1 MSPPSSLNVN
11 SFGDEIVVGARTNGT
26 RDPSHN
32 DQSTGP
38 APTDGDET
46 MNDAGDSR
54 PPSSRY
60 ATRTRATAQNE
71 PAPDHLGRLA
81 SAAHESYEALASPR
95 QARRAN
101 SDSHEKGV
109 LLGYWRDSPVE
120 DEGYKHAI
128 VATLDTRGR
137 LRPRV
142 QATSI
147 SGRPAPSP
155 LPSGPGSTEV
165 SFSRIVFMNHLVG
178 LHHAHIVEYVRFR
191 SAIFPGDSD
200 EGRRQA
206 DLAARADADR
216 SVKTNPPAELGPIA
230 YGREIPED
238 VTHARPEPSIKR
250 RRTDMGFVP
259 VDRTPL
265 PDPPAAAAAPST
277 AIDLEPLYG
286 SRPTRVM
293 VGYWKGS
300 SEEDPKDRHAI
311 LGILGHNDMFRVKV
325 VRETRDGRPV
335 HGNFPTGAGALWVH
349 LEEVVLDDHIKGL
362 ERAEI
367 KEYVRIRQFYMD
379 RGELPESRALNEAV
393 AVANARRR
401 VAAGFKNGPTAG
413 VPEPSLASAGA
424 RGDAIIAKLTN
435 LYYENGKPP
444 TPAPEIRT
452 AAGRRSL
459 GAAADAERRAANAE
473 FADRHAAAERA
484 AGLEPVPVPVRGAQA
499 RQSASREAAA
509 MAAASAANTHMSVS
523 PLPSQAN
530 LSHNHTHGHNHN
542 HHQNH
547 GHNHVGTPARM
558 RFHETDEMQRLNDIW
573 ARQEAYRQRGVPP
586 IAVPSPAAAAAAAVP
601 TPVESEEVKVHGETR
616 YVKRAAGPFQGR
628 FVAEARALITIE
640 GEDYVEYRV
649 LTKPM

>member
-11 SFGDEIVVGARTNGT
+11 SFGDEIVVGAHANGT
-26 RDPSHN
+26 RDPPSHN
-32 DQSTGP
+32 DQNTGP

-46 MNDAGDSR
+46 MNDASDSR
-54 PPSSRY
+54 PSSSRY
-60 ATRTRATAQNE
+60 ATRTRSTAQNE
-71 PAPDHLGRLA
+71 PAPEHLGRLA
-81 SAAHESYEALASPR
+81 SAAHESYEALSSPR
-95 QARRAN
+95 QARRVN
-101 SDSHEKGV
+101 SDSYEKGV

-120 DEGYKHAI
+120 DEAYKHAI
-128 VATLDTRGR
+128 LATLDARGR
-137 LRPRV
+137 LRPRI

-165 SFSRIVFMNHLVG
+165 TFARIVFMNHLVG

-200 EGRRQA
+200 EAKRQA

-216 SVKTNPPAELGPIA
+216 SVKTSPPADLGPIA

-238 VTHARPEPSIKR
+238 VLTPSRPEPSNKR

-265 PDPPAAAAAPST
+265 PDPPAMMAST

-325 VRETRDGRPV
+325 VRETRDGRAV

-349 LEEVVLDDHIKGL
+349 LEEVVLEDHLKGL

-379 RGELPESRALNEAV
+379 RGELPENRALNEAV

-424 RGDAIIAKLTN
+424 RGDSIVAKLTK
-435 LYYENGKPP
+435 LYYDNGKPP
-444 TPAPEIRT
+444 PPPPLDIRPG
-452 AAGRRSL
+452 AGRRSL
-459 GAAADAERRAANAE
+459 GASADL
-473 FADRHAAAERA
+473 ADRHAPVERA
-484 AGLEPVPVPVRGAQA
+484 AQLEPMPSRGGQA
-499 RQSASREAAA
+499 GRQAASREAAA

-523 PLPSQAN
+523 PLPSQV
-530 LSHNHTHGHNHN
+530 SHNHA
-542 HHQNH
+542 
-547 GHNHVGTPARM
+547 GTPGARM

-573 ARQEAYRQRGVPP
+573 ARQEAQRQRGAPAP
-586 IAVPSPAAAAAAAVP
+586 TPTPAAG
-601 TPVESEEVKVHGETR
+601 EEAKVHGETR
-616 YVKRAAGPFQGR
+616 YVKRLAGPFQGR
-628 FVAEARALITIE
+628 YVAETRALITID

-649 LTKPM
+649 LAKPV

>member
-11 SFGDEIVVGARTNGT
+11 TFGDEIVVGARTNGT
-26 RDPSHN
+26 RDPPSHN
-32 DQSTGP
+32 DQNTGP
-38 APTDGDET
+38 APTDGDES
-46 MNDAGDSR
+46 MNDTSDSR
-54 PPSSRY
+54 PSSSRY

-71 PAPDHLGRLA
+71 PAPEHLGRLA
-81 SAAHESYEALASPR
+81 SAAHESYEALSPR
-95 QARRAN
+95 QGRRVN
-101 SDSHEKGV
+101 SDSYEKGV

-128 VATLDTRGR
+128 LATLDARGR
-137 LRPRV
+137 LRPKV

-155 LPSGPGSTEV
+155 VPSGPGSTEIP
-165 SFSRIVFMNHLVG
+165 FSRIVFMNHLVG

-200 EGRRQA
+200 EGKRQA

-216 SVKTNPPAELGPIA
+216 SVKTNPPADLGPIA

-238 VTHARPEPSIKR
+238 VTPSRPEPSTKR

-265 PDPPAAAAAPST
+265 PDPPAAMSST

-286 SRPTRVM
+286 TRPTRVM

-349 LEEVVLDDHIKGL
+349 LEEVVLDDHLKGL

-367 KEYVRIRQFYMD
+367 KEYVRIRQFYLD
-379 RGELPESRALNEAV
+379 RGELPENRALNEAV

-424 RGDAIIAKLTN
+424 RGDAIVAKLTK
-435 LYYENGKPP
+435 LYYENGKTPV
-444 TPAPEIRT
+444 PAPALEIRT
-452 AAGRRSL
+452 GGRRSL
-459 GAAADAERRAANAE
+459 GATTEADRRGNSE
-473 FADRHAAAERA
+473 FADRHAGMERVSHM
-484 AGLEPVPVPVRGAQA
+484 EPVPARGAQA
-499 RQSASREAAA
+499 RQAASREAAA

-530 LSHNHTHGHNHN
+530 LTHNHN
-542 HHQNH
+542 HA
-547 GHNHVGTPARM
+547 HNHNHSHAGTPARM

-573 ARQEAYRQRGVPP
+573 ARQEAQRQRGVPP
-586 IAVPSPAAAAAAAVP
+586 PAVVQTP
-601 TPVESEEVKVHGETR
+601 TPVESEEVKVYGETR
-616 YVKRAAGPFQGR
+616 YVKRLAGPFQGR
-628 FVAEARALITIE
+628 FVAETRALITIE

-649 LTKPM
+649 LAKPM